1 MRLECAQH
9 FPAMKYMPLDPNKIT
24 ALDHGIIC
32 RFMNTLGFR
41 VIGLKVWTDESHCV
55 PRGDPR
61 CNAEIRGP
69 DMFATRDLKK
79 GDEIFLATP
88 NYICR
93 CLMCLEEAESI
104 RRELKEEAKK
114 LRAEL
119 EDARKSKSRG
129 PLTRD
134 RKDDSRRLPAGTQ
147 APVTQASRGHLI
159 WTTPVTPDNFNDEYD
174 GSSEQSDEPDKI
186 NDVKGIHGINVI
198 DDVSSDES
206 RLSTIPEESGED
218 RDGDGDVNRNSGEDD
233 SNDAGKSPDTLEK
246 YLLRRDGGS
255 QADALQPLPRH
266 FEEPFEPLRSDEG
279 FLEYREQ
286 VNLWGKSVSQQ
297 LDYWKNG
304 RQ

>member
-1 MRLECAQH
+1 MQ
-9 FPAMKYMPLDPNKIT
+9 
-24 ALDHGIIC
+24 
-32 RFMNTLGFR
+32 FMNTLGFR

-93 CLMCLEEAESI
+93 CIMCLEEAESI
-104 RRELKEEAKK
+104 RRELEEEAKEEEAKK
-114 LRAEL
+114 LKAEL
-119 EDARKSKSRG
+119 KDARNSKYPGS
-129 PLTRD
+129 LTKD
-134 RKDDSRRLPAGTQ
+134 SKADSQEQKRKDDSQRLPAGTQ

-159 WTTPVTPDNFNDEYD
+159 WTTPVTPDNFSDEYD

-186 NDVKGIHGINVI
+186 NDIKGIHGINVI

-218 RDGDGDVNRNSGEDD
+218 GDGDGDVNMNSGEVD

-246 YLLRRDGGS
+246 YLRRRDSGS
-255 QADALQPLPRH
+255 RADALQLPPRL
-266 FEEPFEPLRSDEG
+266 FEEPFEPLRSDG
-279 FLEYREQ
+279 GYLEFREEL
-286 VNLWGKSVSQQ
+286 NLWGKSVSQQ

-304 RQ
+304 RK

>member
-1 MRLECAQH
+1 
-9 FPAMKYMPLDPNKIT
+9 
-24 ALDHGIIC
+24 
-32 RFMNTLGFR
+32 
-41 VIGLKVWTDESHCV
+41 
-55 PRGDPR
+55 
-61 CNAEIRGP
+61 
-69 DMFATRDLKK
+69 MFATRDLKK

-119 EDARKSKSRG
+119 EDARNSKSSG

-134 RKDDSRRLPAGTQ
+134 SKNSSQEQNRKDDSRRLPAGTQ

-159 WTTPVTPDNFNDEYD
+159 WTTTLTPHNFNDEYD
-174 GSSEQSDEPDKI
+174 GSSEQPDEPDKI
-186 NDVKGIHGINVI
+186 NDNKGIPGINVI

-218 RDGDGDVNRNSGEDD
+218 RDEDGDGHVNMDSGEDD
-233 SNDAGKSPDTLEK
+233 SNDAGKRPDTLRNQ
-246 YLLRRDGGS
+246 LRRRDSGS
-255 QADALQPLPRH
+255 RVDALQPPPRL
-266 FEEPFEPLRSDEG
+266 FEEPFEPLRSEED
-279 FLEYREQ
+279 FLEFFEQ
-286 VNLWGKSVSQQ
+286 LDHWGKSVSQQ